1 MSNKGYEKALYLYNN
16 GSIEKAI
23 EICEQEISRDLANS
37 KVLNLKGLLL
47 YLKGDLKDAI
57 DIWKINKDYN
67 DDEISRLYLKD
78 ADNDFKK
85 LELYKEAKELIE
97 NLSIGE
103 AIDILE
109 KCRESDFNSIKV
121 NNALATCYFRKGD
134 RDKVKEHLD
143 KVFKLDKNN
152 KEAKEISYKL
162 EKIYKHKNT
171 SLFKAS
177 FIGSL
182 IIIVISLGLLK
193 GKDIFNFKAK
203 DIQVENKYIEEEKEK
218 IENEVKEE
226 IENEVIDEE
235 KQEEN
240 KPLKELSNDEIKEN
254 YIKATDYY
262 EEGKY
267 KEAKDLLEDTI
278 NKSNTSHL
286 DDDIIFLLA
295 STYEANG
302 DINKAIENYDKYILS
317 YNEGSYIQE
326 AYYKGALLYKGINIE
341 KSKEYAN
348 KIIINYPNSI
358 YNNNYVEEI
367 MRL

>member
-1 MSNKGYEKALYLYNN
+1 MNNKGYEKALYLYNN

-23 EICEQEISRDLANS
+23 EICEKEISRDLTNS

-67 DDEISRLYLKD
+67 DDEISSLYLKD
-78 ADNDFKK
+78 AENDFKK

-97 NLSIGE
+97 SLSIGE

-109 KCRESDFNSIKV
+109 KCRESDFNFINV

-134 RDKVKEHLD
+134 KDKVKEHLD

-152 KEAKEISYKL
+152 KEAKEINNNLK
-162 EKIYKHKNT
+162 KIYKYKNGN
-171 SLFKAS
+171 LFKFTFAS
-177 FIGSL
+177 LL
-182 IIIVISLGLLK
+182 IFIVIILGLLK
-193 GKDIFNFKAK
+193 GKGIINFKTK
-203 DIQVENKYIEEEKEK
+203 DIQVENNYIEEKEV
-218 IENEVKEE
+218 ID
-226 IENEVIDEE
+226 NEVINIE

-240 KPLKELSNDEIKEN
+240 KQLKELSNDEIKEN
-254 YIKATDYY
+254 YIKATAYY
-262 EEGKY
+262 EEAKY
-267 KEAKDLLEDTI
+267 KEGINLLEDTI
-278 NKSNTSHL
+278 NKLNTNHL

-295 STYEANG
+295 STYEVNG
-302 DINKAIENYDKYILS
+302 DINKAIDNYDKYILN

-326 AYYKGALLYKGINIE
+326 AYYRGALLYKDINTK

-358 YNNNYVEEI
+358 YNNNYVKEI
-367 MRL
+367 MKL